1 MTIKHR
7 IDERIEYHAYFPPK
21 NYPALRCCRDGACPV
36 VCAYAADITVKHAQG
51 ETAVPA
57 SPEKVVVFDLA
68 SLDNLDRLGVKVTG
82 VPSGVPFPEY
92 LKKYQGDDYA
102 KVGTLFEPDYEAVNA
117 AEPDLIIVGG
127 RSAAKY
133 AALKKIAPTVDLTV
147 DARNFI
153 ADTEANIEKLGQIFG
168 KEAEAKAEAEK
179 LNKELAALH
188 EKAAGKGTGLLIL
201 TSGGKISAYGPG
213 SRFGV
218 LHDSFGV
225 KPAAP
230 NLSIGNHGQPISSE
244 FILETN
250 PDWLF
255 VIDRDAAIGREG
267 NSAKQLLDNELVR
280 QTNAWKKDQVV
291 YLDAQNW
298 YLVGGG
304 FSALHNTIR
313 QLSEAFD
320 KSK

>member
-1 MTIKHR
+1 MLKIGQ
-7 IDERIEYHAYFPPK
+7 HAARLCGAAVM
-21 NYPALRCCRDGACPV
+21 ALAL
-36 VCAYAADITVKHAQG
+36 ASAANAADITVKHAQG

-68 SLDNLDRLGVKVTG
+68 TLDNLDRLGVKVIG
-82 VPSGVPFPEY
+82 VPSLVASPEG

-133 AALKKIAPTVDLTV
+133 GELAKIAPTVDLTV
-147 DARNFI
+147 AAKNFV
-153 ADTEANIEKLGQIFG
+153 ADTEANVEKLGQIFG
-168 KEAEAKAEAEK
+168 KEAEAKAEIEK
-179 LNKELAALH
+179 LDAAIAALKD
-188 EKAAGKGTGLLIL
+188 KAAAKGNGLLIL
-201 TSGGKISAYGPG
+201 TSGGKMNAYGPG

-230 NLSIGNHGQPISSE
+230 DLSIGNHGQPISSE

-267 NSAKQLLDNELVR
+267 NSAKQVLDNDLVR
-280 QTNAWKKDQVV
+280 QTTAWKNDQVV
-291 YLDAQNW
+291 YLNAANW

-304 FSALHNTIR
+304 VSALHNTVD
-313 QLSEAFD
+313 QLSQAFD
-320 KSK
+320 KAK

>member
-1 MTIKHR
+1 MLKFSRHFSR
-7 IDERIEYHAYFPPK
+7 LFGA
-21 NYPALRCCRDGACPV
+21 ALVATALASGAN
-36 VCAYAADITVKHAQG
+36 AADVAVKHAQG
-51 ETAVPA
+51 ETTVATN
-57 SPEKVVVFDLA
+57 PEKVVVFDFA
-68 SLDNLDRLGVKVTG
+68 TLDNLDRLGVKIIG
-82 VPSGVPFPEY
+82 VPGSIAFPEY
-92 LKKYQGDDYA
+92 LKKYDGADYT

-133 AALKKIAPTVDLTV
+133 GELAKIAPTIDLTV
-147 DARNFI
+147 PAKEFI
-153 ADTEANIEKLGQIFG
+153 SGTEANIEKLGQIFG
-168 KEAEAKAEAEK
+168 KETEAKAEVDK
-179 LNKELAALH
+179 LNSELAALK
-188 EKAAGKGTGLLIL
+188 EKTKGKGKGLMIL

-225 KPAAP
+225 EPAAP
-230 NLSIGNHGQPISSE
+230 DLSVGNHGQPVSSE

-255 VIDRDAAIGREG
+255 VLDRDAAIGREG
-267 NSAKQLLDNELVR
+267 TSAKQLLDNELVR
-280 QTNAWKKDQVV
+280 QTNAWKNDQVV
-291 YLDAQNW
+291 YLNAQNW

-304 FSALHNTIR
+304 LGALHNTIQ

-320 KSK
+320 KAK

>member
-1 MTIKHR
+1 MKGSNTMLNIAQQVSR
-7 IDERIEYHAYFPPK
+7 LCGAAIV
-21 NYPALRCCRDGACPV
+21 ALGVA
-36 VCAYAADITVKHAQG
+36 ASANAADLTVKHAQG

-57 SPEKVVVFDLA
+57 SPTKVLVFDLGT
-68 SLDNLDRLGVKVTG
+68 LDNLDRLGVKVTG
-82 VPSGVPFPEY
+82 VPSGISFPEY
-92 LKKYQGDDYA
+92 MKKYQGDEYV
-102 KVGTLFEPDYEAVNA
+102 KIGTLFEPDYEAVNA
-117 AEPDLIIVGG
+117 AGPDLIIVGG

-133 AALKKIAPTVDLTV
+133 GELSKIAPTIDLTTN
-147 DARNFI
+147 AKNFI
-153 ADTEANIEKLGQIFG
+153 ADTEANVEKLGQIFG
-168 KEAEAKAEAEK
+168 KEAEAKAEVEK
-179 LNKELAALH
+179 LDAALVALK
-188 EKAAGKGTGLLIL
+188 EKAANNGTGLLIL

-230 NLSIGNHGQPISSE
+230 DLSIGNHGQPASSE

-267 NSAKQLLDNELVR
+267 NSAKQVLDNELVR

-291 YLDAQNW
+291 YLNAQNW

-304 FSALHNTIR
+304 LGALHGTVD
-313 QLSEAFD
+313 QLSQAFD

>member
-1 MTIKHR
+1 MLTFRQKIAR
-7 IDERIEYHAYFPPK
+7 LCGVAAM
-21 NYPALRCCRDGACPV
+21 ALALSSA
-36 VCAYAADITVKHAQG
+36 AYAADITVKHAQG

-153 ADTEANIEKLGQIFG
+153 ADT
-168 KEAEAKAEAEK
+168 EAKAEAEK